1 MSVSEPDPFSG
12 PPPDEVMLDPNPLA
26 RVLAQVRFPAIL
38 VMEQQHY
45 VAPIQEQL
53 RTRFPRFERVDG
65 GQVNVELREGVPS
78 VSETKQ
84 VYWRMTSEDRT
95 TSVTISRDMATLD
108 TQAYQ
113 SRSVFVSTF
122 AEILGILQMHARPA
136 FVQHASMRY
145 VNRLPA
151 AFVDAN
157 TARIPDYARGFARA
171 GWSELVVHSIA
182 ETQLRLPEGDMLVR
196 CGILPPEATFD
207 PNIIEPSPERSWILD
222 LDLATRG
229 ERPFDT
235 TSLETHF
242 HSLAARSYAV
252 FRAMIGDAIIEA
264 ANAA

>member
-1 MSVSEPDPFSG
+1 MPASEPDPFSG

-26 RVLAQVRFPAIL
+26 RVLAQVRFPTIL
-38 VMEQQHY
+38 VMEQQDY
-45 VAPIQEQL
+45 VAPIQEEL
-53 RTRFPRFERVDG
+53 RTRFPRFERIDG

-84 VYWRMTSEDRT
+84 VHWRMTSEDHMM
-95 TSVTISRDMATLD
+95 SLTIGRDMATLV

-113 SRSVFVSTF
+113 SRSAFVSTF
-122 AEILGILQMHARPA
+122 VEVLGVLKARARPA
-136 FVQHASMRY
+136 FIQHASMRY

-171 GWSELVVHSIA
+171 EWSELVAHSIA

-196 CGILPPEATFD
+196 CGIVPPDATFD
-207 PNIIEPSPERSWILD
+207 PSIVEPSSERSWILD
-222 LDLATRG
+222 LDIATRE

-235 TSLETHF
+235 GSLEAHF

-252 FRAMIGDAIIEA
+252 FRAMIGDAIIRATGA
-264 ANAA
+264 A